1 MAIKISGTTVIDD
14 SKNLINTRINPR
26 ISTTTSIASP
36 LAWNSDNFDE
46 YAFTALANALTISA
60 DAGTPVDGQKI
71 IFRLKDSGVARALTW
86 TTGAAKSFRVVG
98 SILPTSTTVNKI
110 TYVGCIYNAADAR
123 WDAVAV
129 VTEA

>member
-14 SKNLINTRINPR
+14 SKNLVNVRINPR
-26 ISTTTSIASP
+26 LSATTSVASP

-46 YAFTALANALTISA
+46 YALTAQAAALTISA
-60 DAGTPVDGQKI
+60 DTGTPVDGQKI
-71 IFRLKDSGVARALTW
+71 IFRIKDDGTARALTW
-86 TTGAAKSFRVVG
+86 TTGTAKSFRVVG
-98 SILPTSTTVNKI
+98 SILPTSTTLNKI
-110 TYVGCIYNAADAR
+110 TYVGCIYNASDAR

>member
-14 SKNLINTRINPR
+14 SQNLVNVRINPR
-26 ISTTTSIASP
+26 LSSTASVTTP
-36 LAWNSDNFDE
+36 LSWNSDSFDE
-46 YAFTALANALTISA
+46 YAITAQAADLTISA

-71 IFRLKDSGVARALTW
+71 IFRIKDNGTARALTW
-86 TTGAAKSFRVVG
+86 TTGTSKSFRVVG
-98 SILPTSTTVNKI
+98 SILPTSTTISKI

>member
-26 ISTTTSIASP
+26 ISTTTSVVSP

-46 YAFTALANALTISA
+46 YAFTALANDLTISA

-71 IFRLKDSGVARALTW
+71 IFRIKDSGVARALTW
-86 TTGAAKSFRVVG
+86 TTGTSKSFRVVG
-98 SILPTSTTVNKI
+98 SILPTSTTISKI

>member
-14 SKNLINTRINPR
+14 SKNLVNVRINPR
-26 ISTTTSIASP
+26 LSSTTSVSSP
-36 LAWNSDNFDE
+36 LAWNSDSFDE
-46 YAFTALANALTISA
+46 YAITAQAAALTISA

-71 IFRLKDSGVARALTW
+71 IFRIKDDGTARALTW
-86 TTGAAKSFRVVG
+86 TTGTSKSFRVVG
-98 SILPTSTTVNKI
+98 SILPTSTTISKI
-110 TYVGCIYNAADAR
+110 TYVGCIYNAADDR

>member
-14 SKNLINTRINPR
+14 SKNLVNVRINPR
-26 ISTTTSIASP
+26 LSSTASVTTP

-46 YAFTALANALTISA
+46 YAITAQAADLTISA

-71 IFRLKDSGVARALTW
+71 IFRLKDNGTARALTW
-86 TTGAAKSFRVVG
+86 TTGTSKSFRVVG
-98 SILPTSTTVNKI
+98 SILPTSTTVSKI

>member
-14 SKNLINTRINPR
+14 SKNLVNTRINPR
-26 ISTTTSIASP
+26 ISTTTSVASP

-46 YAFTALANALTISA
+46 YALTAQAAALTFSA

-71 IFRLKDSGVARALTW
+71 IFRIKDNGTVQNLTW
-86 TTGAAKSFRVVG
+86 TSGTAKSFRVVG
-98 SILPTSTTVNKI
+98 SVLPTTTTANKI
-110 TYVGCIYNAADAR
+110 TYVGCIYNTADSR

-129 VTEA
+129 VTEV